1 MIENQALSFYMEFA
15 RVAYSP
21 DFVSYHMK
29 LLKALRLEVKLIAY
43 HYIRKAL
50 NLY

>member
-1 MIENQALSFYMEFA
+1 
-15 RVAYSP
+15 
-21 DFVSYHMK
+21 MK

-50 NLY
+50 NLYWAITFGFFST